1 MCIQT
6 RRLSVQCTRS
16 LHLIIKRQHTSVSRA
31 RTTFG
36 KFWKISEE
44 GGGEGGFSYTA
55 RMHQLCSAPPLTS
68 PQEEGTANL
77 ASRGLFIF
85 FYINQRGRENMVAY
99 ADSRDS
105 RSKRFLP
112 RGVRAGAG
120 CCPLKSP
127 RVFDECS
134 QPSFYSYQV
143 RLFLAISFF
152 SFSFFCRA
160 IARSMEMRG

>member
-1 MCIQT
+1 MCTQT
-6 RRLSVQCTRS
+6 RRLSVRCTRS

-31 RTTFG
+31 RTNI
-36 KFWKISEE
+36 WKISEDGA
-44 GGGEGGFSYTA
+44 GGGGGRLFLHCPYAPAVLCATA
-55 RMHQLCSAPPLTS
+55 KLPTGRRNSQPRIAW
-68 PQEEGTANL
+68 AVYY
-77 ASRGLFIF
+77 

-134 QPSFYSYQV
+134 QPSFYIYQV
-143 RLFLAISFF
+143 RLFLAISFL